1 MRHGTCFRQRLSTR
15 HAGAAPHSAIAELA
29 VIRRHYAHIGSGDS
43 MTATK
48 LSTKNRPLISIV
60 YHSGNGHT
68 AEMAH
73 AVAKGVS
80 SAGGVSVAQHQILDE
95 DFKGSRWL
103 NEEVLKHL
111 DESDAII
118 FGSPTYMGNVS
129 AQLKA
134 FMDATSP
141 RCPQRKW
148 VDKVAA
154 AFTVSAHPSGDKL
167 NMLVTCS
174 VFAMQHGMIWVG
186 VAEGSNLGIFFGA
199 AGCAIDEPP
208 SEMPSAE
215 DKLTGEMLGRRVA
228 RLTRRIYLNQP
239 PSSEI

>member
-1 MRHGTCFRQRLSTR
+1 
-15 HAGAAPHSAIAELA
+15 
-29 VIRRHYAHIGSGDS
+29 
-43 MTATK
+43 MTASKSHASATVNEHK
-48 LSTKNRPLISIV
+48 LSIDRPLVSIV
-60 YHSGNGHT
+60 YHSGSGHT
-68 AEMAH
+68 AEMAR

-80 SAGGVSVAQHQILDE
+80 SAGEVSVAQHRILDE

-103 NEEVLKHL
+103 NEEVLKQL

-118 FGSPTYMGNVS
+118 FGSPTYMGSVS

-134 FMDATSP
+134 FLDATSS

-174 VFAMQHGMIWVG
+174 IFAMQHGMIWVG

-199 AGCAIDEPP
+199 AGRAIDEPP

-228 RLTRRIYLNQP
+228 RLTRRLHPTRRHLPKY
-239 PSSEI
+239 E

>member
-1 MRHGTCFRQRLSTR
+1 M
-15 HAGAAPHSAIAELA
+15 A
-29 VIRRHYAHIGSGDS
+29 
-43 MTATK
+43 ATK
-48 LSTKNRPLISIV
+48 SHTSASLNESKSRPQISIV
-60 YHSGNGHT
+60 YHSGSGHT

-73 AVAKGVS
+73 AVAKGAL
-80 SAGGVSVAQHQILDE
+80 SAGGVSVAEHRILDE
-95 DFKGSRWL
+95 DFKDSRWQ
-103 NEEVLKHL
+103 NEDVLKQL

-118 FGSPTYMGNVS
+118 FGSPTYMGSVS

-134 FMDATSP
+134 FMDATSS

-148 VDKVAA
+148 VDKLAA

-167 NMLVTCS
+167 NMLVACS

-186 VAEGSNLGIFFGA
+186 VADGSSLGIFFGA

-228 RLTRRIYLNQP
+228 RLTRRIRLKEP
-239 PSSEI
+239 F